1 MATLPPINVWR
12 QRVKAMEQLTMR
24 PTSLGSGG
32 EASWGRKIYMSYPTA
47 VVPDINTSSLV
58 ATTHPDNL
66 SITGPTIGY
75 CCDTVHPTH
84 NGIWRATTNDENEVT
99 FRQGLTQAAIKD
111 FHDNLKATGN
121 YYLLKDT
128 AAGALP
134 GNYNCWANVAD
145 YRTMWYHTVPVENEH
160 LVEIT
165 TPVVNSIGCEVSTAA
180 VGLNNDAYVQAS
192 FEINGCTRAE
202 PTAFAYLRPESTIL
216 GAWAQVYLEDLS
228 VQTTINNWSGHTTQD
243 GAGNWSWTQDS
254 STGTDTTTDEAVLS
268 WIVVAIRASDGYPVV
283 IGSQAIDSANIGKDE
298 WTWMDLTETFS
309 AMFAHWNGPYTSF
322 HVLPYCDS
330 WQHALSDAEAGDGYL
345 ARLLPSV
352 TRSAVL
358 DDNGCDSCTS
368 ASAAPGDSH
377 PVSMEY
383 AVTCK
388 KITFT
393 SLSFQ
398 NAYIA
403 VQLPSETTDVLLNY
417 SDYPTLA

>member
-1 MATLPPINVWR
+1 
-12 QRVKAMEQLTMR
+12 MEQLTMR
-24 PTSLGSGG
+24 PISLGSGG
-32 EASWGRKIYMSYPTA
+32 DASWGRKVYLSGTA
-47 VVPDINTSSLV
+47 GHVDVSLSSLV
-58 ATTHPDNL
+58 STTHPDDL

-84 NGIWRATTNDENEVT
+84 CGIWRATTNDDNEVT
-99 FRQGLTQAAIKD
+99 FRQGLSESAIVYY
-111 FHDNLKATGN
+111 HDTLKAGGN
-121 YYLLKDT
+121 HYLLKDT
-128 AAGALP
+128 AKSGEP
-134 GNYNCWANVAD
+134 GNYNCWANAAD
-145 YRTMWYHTVPVENEH
+145 YLTMWRHAVPVENEH

-165 TPVVNSIGCEVSTAA
+165 SPISNAIGNYVETNAGGWQ
-180 VGLNNDAYVQAS
+180 GLNNNAKITAF
-192 FEINGCTRAE
+192 FEICGASRVE
-202 PTAFAYLRPESTIL
+202 PTALAFVRPESTIL
-216 GAWAQVYLEDLS
+216 GAWAQVYLENLS
-228 VQTTINNWSGHTTQD
+228 VRTTVNNWSGHTTQD